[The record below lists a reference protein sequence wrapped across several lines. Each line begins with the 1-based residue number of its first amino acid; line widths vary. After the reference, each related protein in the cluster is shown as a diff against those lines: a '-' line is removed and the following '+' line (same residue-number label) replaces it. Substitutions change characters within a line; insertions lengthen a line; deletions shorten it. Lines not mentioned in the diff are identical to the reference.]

1 MVEYRQE
8 ESRHIIHEK
17 GGIMAFFRSN
27 CKIHEINPVQKRGLG
42 RNQPMRAAFKACVI
56 SDLGRVHRKNEDNCL
71 LGNQINETCA
81 NRFVFSVEESNAH
94 EPWHIAGVFD
104 GISSGENAEIASKE
118 AAGIF
123 QRVTGS
129 LNETATEE
137 KTDQLIRAAFLDAG
151 HSISR
156 MKQFGKGMGTTGTVL
171 CTNLKAFKVFHL
183 GDSRAYL
190 IRNRQI
196 FQLTRDQ
203 TLAQLKLDAGLY
215 EKCCSAIESD
225 SHILTDY
232 IGRNP
237 DGYPVESQW
246 VSIQKND
253 RILLCSDGLYDMCTD
268 SEIIKIMQETCNE
281 REHAQKLVDAAL
293 EKSGMDNITCIVI
306 HFSQEGEQ
314 NGDLRY

>member
-1 MVEYRQE
+1 
-8 ESRHIIHEK
+8 
-17 GGIMAFFRSN
+17 MALFSSS
-27 CKIHEINPVQKRGLG
+27 CKIHEIHPVQKCGLG
-42 RNQPMRAAFKACVI
+42 SNQQMGLGFKACVI
-56 SDLGRVHRKNEDNCL
+56 SNLGRVHRKNEDNCL

-81 NRFVFSVEESNAH
+81 NHFTLSVEESSAY
-94 EPWHIAGVFD
+94 EPWYLAGVFD

-118 AAGIF
+118 AATIF
-123 QRVTGS
+123 QRVTDS
-129 LNETATEE
+129 LNETTTEE
-137 KTDQLIRAAFLDAG
+137 KAEPLIRAAFLDASR
-151 HSISR
+151 SISK
-156 MKQFGKGMGTTGTVL
+156 MKQFGNGMGTTGTVL

-190 IRNRQI
+190 LRNHRL

-215 EKCCSAIESD
+215 EKCSSEIQSD

-232 IGRNP
+232 IGRSP

-268 SEIIKIMQETCNE
+268 SEIIKIIQETCSVQE
-281 REHAQKLVDAAL
+281 QARRLIEAAL
-293 EKSGMDNITCIVI
+293 EKGGTDNVTCMVI
-306 HFSQEGEQ
+306 HF
-314 NGDLRY
+314 Y

>member
-1 MVEYRQE
+1 
-8 ESRHIIHEK
+8 
-17 GGIMAFFRSN
+17 MASFSSN
-27 CKIHEINPVQKRGLG
+27 CKIHEIHPVQKRGLEK
-42 RNQPMRAAFKACVI
+42 NQPMGLGFKACVI
-56 SDLGRVHRKNEDNCL
+56 SDLGRAHRKNEDNCL
-71 LGNQINETCA
+71 LGNQINETFA

-118 AAGIF
+118 AATIF

-137 KTDQLIRAAFLDAG
+137 KADQLIRAAFLDASR
-151 HSISR
+151 SISR
-156 MKQFGKGMGTTGTVL
+156 MKQFGNGVGTTGTVL
-171 CTNLKAFKVFHL
+171 CTNLKAFKIFHL

-190 IRNRQI
+190 IRNHRL

-215 EKCCSAIESD
+215 EKCCSEIESD

-237 DGYPVESQW
+237 NGYPVESQW
-246 VSIQKND
+246 IPVQRND
-253 RILLCSDGLYDMCTD
+253 CIVLCSDGLYDMCAD
-268 SEIIKIMQETCNE
+268 SEIVKITQETCSA
-281 REHAQKLVDAAL
+281 REQAQRLVDAAL
-293 EKSGMDNITCIVI
+293 EKGDIDNVTCIVI

-314 NGDLRY
+314 NGNLRY

>member
-1 MVEYRQE
+1 
-8 ESRHIIHEK
+8 
-17 GGIMAFFRSN
+17 MAFFRSN

-42 RNQPMRAAFKACVI
+42 KKQTMRPAFKACVI
-56 SDLGRVHRKNEDNCL
+56 SELGRVHRKNEDNCL

-118 AAGIF
+118 AARIF

-129 LNETATEE
+129 LNETVTEE
-137 KTDQLIRAAFLDAG
+137 KADQLIRAAFLDAG
-151 HSISR
+151 RSISR
-156 MKQFGKGMGTTGTVL
+156 IKEFGNGVGTTGTVL
-171 CTNLKAFKVFHL
+171 CTNLKVFKVFHL

-215 EKCCSAIESD
+215 EKCCSELESD

-237 DGYPVESQW
+237 DGYPIESQW
-246 VSIQKND
+246 IPVQRNDSIV
-253 RILLCSDGLYDMCTD
+253 LCSDGLYDMCTD
-268 SEIIKIMQETCNE
+268 LEIMEITQEACSVQEQT
-281 REHAQKLVDAAL
+281 RRLVDAAL
-293 EKSGMDNITCIVI
+293 EKDGIDNITCIVI
-306 HFSQEGEQ
+306 HF
-314 NGDLRY
+314 Y

>member
-1 MVEYRQE
+1 MF
-8 ESRHIIHEK
+8 IHTK
-17 GGIMAFFRSN
+17 GGIMVFFRSN
-27 CKIHEINPVQKRGLG
+27 CTINETSPVQKRGLG
-42 RNQPMRAAFKACVI
+42 NYQTIPPVFKACVI
-56 SDLGRVHRKNEDNCL
+56 SDLGRVHCKNEDNCL
-71 LGNQINETCA
+71 LCNQINETCA
-81 NRFVFSVEESNAH
+81 NRFVFSVKESNVH

-104 GISSGENAEIASKE
+104 GISSGENAEFASKV
-118 AAGIF
+118 AAAIF

-129 LNETATEE
+129 LNETTTEE
-137 KTDQLIRAAFLDAG
+137 EVDQLIRAAFFDASR
-151 HSISR
+151 SISR
-156 MKQFGKGMGTTGTVL
+156 MKQFGNGVGTTGTVL

-190 IRNRQI
+190 IRNHRL

-215 EKCCSAIESD
+215 EKCCSEIESD

-246 VSIQKND
+246 ISVQKND
-253 RILLCSDGLYDMCTD
+253 RILLCTDGLYDMCTD
-268 SEIIKIMQETCNE
+268 SEIIKKTQETRSPQE
-281 REHAQKLVDAAL
+281 QARRLVDAAL
-293 EKSGMDNITCIVI
+293 EKGGMDNVTCIVI